1 MGNRVGL
8 MLRIFIFCCVAA
20 GIALIIA
27 TWFFFKRPLTLD
39 AWFSRFALGAAGLSR
54 QEAVGPNGRL
64 AWFEGGEGDTTV
76 VLLHGAGDQAGT
88 WARVVSPLIERYRVI
103 VPDLPGHGDSEPQ
116 EGPIGVD
123 MVLAGVEAVLD
134 ETTEGQPVVLVG
146 NSLGGW
152 IAFLTALDRPGQ
164 VDRIVALN
172 GGPIR
177 QDNPTVNLF
186 PTTREEARKT
196 MEGLMGSSSKAIPDM
211 VLDDI
216 VRRIPIG
223 SAARVAATADS
234 MGQFLL
240 DDRLGEVSTPVDLIW
255 GEADQLFPVD
265 YAERLLN
272 GLPAARLTTL
282 PDCGHI
288 PHRECPILVV
298 EALLGALDK
307 APPELIPEEVP
318 PSIPG
323 EEKSS

>member
-1 MGNRVGL
+1 MGNRVGIVL
-8 MLRIFIFCCVAA
+8 KVFIFFCVLS
-20 GIALIIA
+20 GVALIVA

-39 AWFSRFALGAAGLSR
+39 AWFSRFALGAAGLTR
-54 QEAVGPNGRL
+54 QEAVGPDGSL
-64 AWFEGGEGDTTV
+64 TWFEGGEGDATLM
-76 VLLHGAGDQAGT
+76 LLHGAGDQAGT
-88 WARVVSPLIERYRVI
+88 WARVIAPLIERYRVI
-103 VPDLPGHGDSEPQ
+103 VPDLPGHGDSEPK

-123 MVLAGVEAVLD
+123 QVLAGVEAILD
-134 ETTEGQPVVLVG
+134 ETCEGRSVILVG
-146 NSLGGW
+146 NSLGAW

-177 QDNPTVNLF
+177 QDNPTVSLF
-186 PTTREEARKT
+186 PTNREEARKT

-223 SAARVAATADS
+223 PAARVAATADS
-234 MGQFLL
+234 MGPFLL
-240 DDRLGEVSTPVDLIW
+240 DERLGEVSTPVDLIW
-255 GEADQLFPVD
+255 GEADQLFGVD
-265 YAERLLN
+265 YAERMLN

-288 PHRECPILVV
+288 PHRECPVLVV
-298 EALLGALDK
+298 EALLEALDK
-307 APPELIPEEVP
+307 APPEPIEIEPP

-323 EEKSS
+323 EEATS

>member
-8 MLRIFIFCCVAA
+8 MLRLFIFCCVAA
-20 GIALIIA
+20 AIALIIA

-54 QEAVGPNGRL
+54 QEAVGPAGNL
-64 AWFEGGEGDTTV
+64 TWFEGGEGDTTI

-103 VPDLPGHGDSEPQ
+103 VPDLPGHGDSEP
-116 EGPIGVD
+116 EKGPIGVD
-123 MVLAGVEAVLD
+123 MVLAGVESILD
-134 ETTEGQPVVLVG
+134 ETCEGQTVVLVG

-152 IAFLTALDRPGQ
+152 ISFLTALERPEQ
-164 VDRIVALN
+164 VERIVALN

-186 PTTREEARKT
+186 PGNREEARTT

-216 VRRIPIG
+216 VRRVPIG
-223 SAARVAATADS
+223 PAARVAATADT
-234 MGQFLL
+234 MGPFLL
-240 DDRLGEVSTPVDLIW
+240 DERLGEVLTPVDLIW

-298 EALLGALDK
+298 EALLEVLGE
-307 APPELIPEEVP
+307 APPEPIELEPQ
-318 PSIPG
+318 PSIAD
-323 EEKSS
+323 EEATS